1 MLRQVLWEACCWW
14 DFPDGCLNWHCLDW
28 FKGYLTCCQSTRWMV
43 EEWFEG
49 FLCLQRQ
56 LNAITIDLIINKE
69 GFTMTELIQRV
80 LPAVQKPARYT
91 GGEYNEI
98 KKDLS
103 DVRVRVAFCF
113 PDTYEIGMSNV
124 GMRILYGVM
133 NEMDGVWCERVFA
146 PWGDMEAEMRKHNL
160 PLWALESQDPIRDFD
175 MIAFTIGYEM
185 AYSNVL
191 NMLNLAGI
199 PLHAKDRHD
208 LKGIVFAGGVCTF
221 NPEPLAD
228 FFDFFSLGEGEE
240 STVEIVALYDRA
252 KAEGWTKDQFLG
264 EVAKIP
270 GVYVPSF
277 YQHEYNPDG
286 TLSRI
291 VPLIGA
297 PEKVT
302 KRVEDLDH
310 AYWPTKMIVPSTE
323 IVHDR
328 ANLEVF
334 RGCIRG
340 CRFCQAGFSCRPVRK
355 KSPEVLYRQAVE
367 TMEDSGHNEITLS
380 SLSTSDY
387 RGLKELTDELIPYC
401 ESHKINLSVPS
412 LRADNFS
419 RELME
424 KLQTV
429 RKSGLTFAPEAG
441 TQRLRDVI
449 NKNLTEDE
457 ILNTCAQAFE
467 GGWNNVK
474 LYFMLGLPTE
484 TDEDVLGI
492 AELVYK
498 VIQKWKEN
506 ATNKKRGLRVHV
518 ATAYFVPKPHTP
530 FQWEKQITPEEY
542 LRRCRLLKGH
552 FYSKAITYDYH
563 APDLSRLE
571 AVFARGDRRL
581 GPVIEEAV
589 KNGARLDGWDE
600 YFNYSYWFDAMNAC
614 GIDADFYTTRGF
626 GDDEILPWDT
636 VDVGVTK
643 RFLQL
648 EKKRA
653 YEGRITPD
661 CREGCAGCGANCL
674 LKEVACDA

>member
-1 MLRQVLWEACCWW
+1 
-14 DFPDGCLNWHCLDW
+14 
-28 FKGYLTCCQSTRWMV
+28 
-43 EEWFEG
+43 
-49 FLCLQRQ
+49 
-56 LNAITIDLIINKE
+56 
-69 GFTMTELIQRV
+69 MTEQIKRI
-80 LPAVQKPARYT
+80 LPTVQKPARYT
-91 GGEYNEI
+91 GGEWGEI
-98 KKDLS
+98 QKNSEEVD
-103 DVRVRVAFCF
+103 VRVAFCF

-133 NEMDGVWCERVFA
+133 NQMEGVWCQRVFA
-146 PWGDMEAEMRKHNL
+146 PWGDMEEKMRAQNL
-160 PLWALESQDPIRDFD
+160 PLWALESQEPVKDFD

-185 AYSNVL
+185 SYSNIV
-191 NMLNLAGI
+191 NMLRLSGVPIHSAQRQG
-199 PLHAKDRHD
+199 LHNM
-208 LKGIVFAGGVCTF
+208 VFAGGVCAF
-221 NPEPLAD
+221 NPEPLAE
-228 FFDFFSLGEGEE
+228 FIDFFSTGEGED
-240 STVEIVALYDRA
+240 STVEIVSLYQKA
-252 KAEGWTKDQFLG
+252 KREAWSKEQFLW
-264 EVAKIP
+264 EVSKIQ

-277 YQHEYNPDG
+277 YTPEYNPDG
-286 TLSRI
+286 TLKAVIARE
-291 VPLIGA
+291 GA
-297 PEKVT
+297 PKVVT
-302 KRVEDLDH
+302 KRIVENLDT
-310 AYWPTKMIVPSTE
+310 AYFPTKMIVPSTE

-367 TMEDSGHNEITLS
+367 VLENSGNNEITLS

-401 ESHKINLSVPS
+401 AENRVSLSVPS

-449 NKNLTEDE
+449 NKNLREEE
-457 ILNTCAQAFE
+457 ILSTCAQAFA

-498 VIQKWKEN
+498 VVQAWKEN
-506 ATNKKRGLRVHV
+506 AVNRKRGLRVHV

-530 FQWEKQITPEEY
+530 FQWEAQITPQEY
-542 LRRCRLLKGH
+542 LRRCKLLKEH
-552 FYSKAITYDYH
+552 LYSKSIEYDYH
-563 APDLSRLE
+563 STELSRLE

-581 GPVIEEAV
+581 GAVIEEAV
-589 KNGARLDGWDE
+589 NSGARLDGWDE
-600 YFNYSYWFDAMNAC
+600 YFRYDIWCNAFEKC
-614 GIDADFYTTRGF
+614 GIPVDFYTVRGY
-626 GDDEILPWDT
+626 GEEEILPWDMI
-636 VDVGVTK
+636 DVGVSK
-643 RFLQL
+643 KFLLRERQ
-648 EKKRA
+648 RA
-653 YEGRITPD
+653 YDAQVTPD
-661 CREGCAGCGANCL
+661 CRHGCAGCGANGL
-674 LKEVACDA
+674 LKEVSCDA

>member
-1 MLRQVLWEACCWW
+1 MTDLKQRI
-14 DFPDGCLNWHCLDW
+14 
-28 FKGYLTCCQSTRWMV
+28 LT
-43 EEWFEG
+43 
-49 FLCLQRQ
+49 
-56 LNAITIDLIINKE
+56 
-69 GFTMTELIQRV
+69 
-80 LPAVQKPARYT
+80 AVQKPARYT
-91 GGEYNEI
+91 GGEWGEI
-98 KKDLS
+98 KKNLA

-133 NEMDGVWCERVFA
+133 NRMEGVWCERVFA
-146 PWGDMEAEMRKHNL
+146 PWGDMEQAMGENSL
-160 PLWALESQDPIRDFD
+160 PLWALESQEPVKNFD

-185 AYSNVL
+185 AYSNIL
-191 NMLNLAGI
+191 NMLRLAGI
-199 PLHAKDRHD
+199 PLHAAERKE
-208 LKGIVFAGGVCTF
+208 LKNIVFAGGVCAF

-228 FFDFFSLGEGEE
+228 FVDFFSLGEGED
-240 STVEIVALYDRA
+240 STVEIVSLYDKA
-252 KAEGWTKDQFLG
+252 KAEKWSKERFLLA
-264 EVAKIP
+264 VSKIP

-277 YQHEYNPDG
+277 YRQEYNDDG
-286 TLSRI
+286 TLRAVI
-291 VPLIGA
+291 PLNGA
-297 PEKVT
+297 PEVVT
-302 KRVEDLDH
+302 KRIVEDLDH
-310 AYWPTKMIVPSTE
+310 AFFPTEMIVPSTE

-328 ANLEVF
+328 GNLEAF

-355 KSPEVLYRQAVE
+355 KSPEVLYRQAIE
-367 TMEDSGHNEITLS
+367 LLEKSGNNEITVS

-401 ESHKINLSVPS
+401 QANKVNLSVPS

-449 NKNLTEDE
+449 NKNLTEEE
-457 ILNTCAQAFE
+457 ILNTCTQAFS

-498 VIQKWKEN
+498 VIQAWKEN
-506 ATNKKRGLRVHV
+506 AVNKKRGLRVHV

-530 FQWEKQITPEEY
+530 FQWEKQITPQEY
-542 LRRCRLLKGH
+542 LRRCKLLKSH
-552 FYSKAITYDYH
+552 FYSKSIVYDYH
-563 APDLSRLE
+563 SPDLSRLE

-581 GPVIEEAV
+581 GPVIEAAIE
-589 KNGARLDGWDE
+589 NGARLDGWDE
-600 YFNYSYWFDAMNAC
+600 YFDYGKWLDAFEKC
-614 GIDADFYTTRGF
+614 GVDVDYYTTRGF
-626 GDDEILPWDT
+626 GEEELLPWDAI
-636 VDVGVTK
+636 DVGVSK
-643 RFLQL
+643 KFLL
-648 EKKRA
+648 RERKRA
-653 YEGRITPD
+653 YENLVTPD
-661 CREGCAGCGANCL
+661 CRHGCAGCGANCL

>member
-1 MLRQVLWEACCWW
+1 MTDLR
-14 DFPDGCLNWHCLDW
+14 N
-28 FKGYLTCCQSTRWMV
+28 R
-43 EEWFEG
+43 
-49 FLCLQRQ
+49 
-56 LNAITIDLIINKE
+56 I
-69 GFTMTELIQRV
+69 
-80 LPAVQKPARYT
+80 LPKVQKPARYT

-98 KKDLS
+98 KQDL
-103 DVRVRVAFCF
+103 DTVRVRIAYCF

-133 NEMDGVWCERVFA
+133 NNLDGVWCERVFA
-146 PWGDMEAEMRKHNL
+146 PWGDMEEAMRQHDL
-160 PLWALESQDPIRDFD
+160 PLWALESQDPVRDFD

-185 AYSNVL
+185 AYSNIL
-191 NMLNLAGI
+191 NMLHLAKV
-199 PLHAKDRHD
+199 PLKSKDRQG
-208 LKGIVFAGGVCTF
+208 LKNIVFAGGVCAF
-221 NPEPLAD
+221 NPEPLAE
-228 FFDFFSLGEGEE
+228 FVDFFSLGEGEE
-240 STVEIVALYDRA
+240 ITVEIVSLYDRA
-252 KAEGWTKDQFLG
+252 KAENWSKDQFLL
-264 EVAKIP
+264 EVSKIP
-270 GVYVPSF
+270 GVYVPAF
-277 YQHEYNPDG
+277 YEHTYNDDG
-286 TLSRI
+286 TVASI
-291 VPLIGA
+291 TAFNAA
-297 PEKVT
+297 PQKIT
-302 KRVEDLDH
+302 KRIVEDLDH
-310 AYWPTKMIVPSTE
+310 AYWPTKMIVASTE

-367 TMEDSGHNEITLS
+367 TLTDSGHNEITLS

-387 RGLKELTDELIPYC
+387 RGLKALTDEMIPYC
-401 ESHKINLSVPS
+401 EEHKVNLSVPS

-457 ILNTCAQAFE
+457 ILNTCRNAFS

-484 TDEDVLGI
+484 TDEDVIGI

-498 VIQKWKEN
+498 VILAWKEC
-506 ATNKKRGLRVHV
+506 ASNKKRGLRVHV

-542 LRRCRLLKGH
+542 LRRCKLLKSH
-552 FYSKAITYDYH
+552 FYSKSIEYNYH

-581 GPVIEEAV
+581 GAVIEEAV

-600 YFNYSYWFDAMNAC
+600 YFSFDTWKKAFETC
-614 GIDADFYTTRGF
+614 GIDTDFYTVRGY
-626 GDDEILPWDT
+626 GEGEILPWDT
-636 VDVGVTK
+636 IDVGVSK
-643 RFLQL
+643 KFLLQ
-648 EKKRA
+648 ERHRA
-653 YEGRITPD
+653 YDEQITPD

-674 LKEVACDA
+674 LKEVECDA

>member
-1 MLRQVLWEACCWW
+1 
-14 DFPDGCLNWHCLDW
+14 
-28 FKGYLTCCQSTRWMV
+28 
-43 EEWFEG
+43 
-49 FLCLQRQ
+49 
-56 LNAITIDLIINKE
+56 
-69 GFTMTELIQRV
+69 MTEQIKRI
-80 LPAVQKPARYT
+80 LPTVQKPARYT
-91 GGEYNEI
+91 GGEWGEI
-98 KKDLS
+98 QKNSEEVD
-103 DVRVRVAFCF
+103 VRVAFCF

-133 NEMDGVWCERVFA
+133 NQMEGVWCQRVFA
-146 PWGDMEAEMRKHNL
+146 PWGDMEEKMRDQQL
-160 PLWALESQDPIRDFD
+160 PLWALESQEPVKDFD

-185 AYSNVL
+185 SYSNIV
-191 NMLNLAGI
+191 NMLRLSGVPIHSAQRQG
-199 PLHAKDRHD
+199 LHNM
-208 LKGIVFAGGVCTF
+208 VFAGGVCAF
-221 NPEPLAD
+221 NPEPLAE
-228 FFDFFSLGEGEE
+228 FIDFFSTGEGEN
-240 STVEIVALYDRA
+240 STVEIVSLYQKA
-252 KAEGWTKDQFLG
+252 KREEWSKEQFLW
-264 EVAKIP
+264 EVSKIQ

-277 YQHEYNPDG
+277 YTPEYNPDG
-286 TLSRI
+286 TLKAVIARE
-291 VPLIGA
+291 GA
-297 PEKVT
+297 PKVVT
-302 KRVEDLDH
+302 KRIVENLDT
-310 AYWPTKMIVPSTE
+310 AYFPTKMIVPSTE

-367 TMEDSGHNEITLS
+367 VLENSGNNEITLS

-401 ESHKINLSVPS
+401 AENRVSLSVPS

-449 NKNLTEDE
+449 NKNLREEE
-457 ILNTCAQAFE
+457 ILSTCAQAFA

-498 VIQKWKEN
+498 VVQAWKEN
-506 ATNKKRGLRVHV
+506 AVNRKRGLRVHV

-530 FQWEKQITPEEY
+530 FQWEAQITPQEY
-542 LRRCRLLKGH
+542 LRRCKLLKEH
-552 FYSKAITYDYH
+552 LYSKSIEYDYH
-563 APDLSRLE
+563 STELSRLE

-581 GPVIEEAV
+581 GAVIEEAV

-600 YFNYSYWFDAMNAC
+600 YFRYDIWCDAFEKC
-614 GIDADFYTTRGF
+614 GIPVDFYTVRGY
-626 GDDEILPWDT
+626 GEEEILPWDMI
-636 VDVGVTK
+636 DVGVSK
-643 RFLQL
+643 KFLL
-648 EKKRA
+648 RERRRA
-653 YEGRITPD
+653 YEAQVTPD
-661 CREGCAGCGANCL
+661 CRHGCAGCGANGL
-674 LKEVACDA
+674 LKEVSCDA

>member
-1 MLRQVLWEACCWW
+1 
-14 DFPDGCLNWHCLDW
+14 
-28 FKGYLTCCQSTRWMV
+28 
-43 EEWFEG
+43 
-49 FLCLQRQ
+49 
-56 LNAITIDLIINKE
+56 
-69 GFTMTELIQRV
+69 MTELIQRI
-80 LPAVQKPARYT
+80 LPTVQKPARYT
-91 GGEYNEI
+91 GGEFNEI
-98 KKDLS
+98 KKDLA

-133 NEMDGVWCERVFA
+133 NNMDGVWCERVFA
-146 PWGDMEAEMRKHNL
+146 PWGDMEKAMRQHNL
-160 PLWALESQDPIRDFD
+160 PLWALESQSPVKDFD
-175 MIAFTIGYEM
+175 MVAFTIGYEM
-185 AYSNVL
+185 AYSNIL
-191 NMLNLAGI
+191 NMMNLAGI
-199 PLHAKDRHD
+199 PLHAKDRKG
-208 LKGIVFAGGVCTF
+208 LKNIVFAGGVCTF

-228 FFDFFSLGEGEE
+228 FFDFFSLGEGED
-240 STVEIVALYDRA
+240 STVEIVSLYDRA
-252 KAEGWTKDQFLG
+252 KAEDWTKEQFLA

-277 YQHEYNPDG
+277 YQHEYNEDG
-286 TLSRI
+286 TLSAI
-291 VPLIGA
+291 VPLNGA
-297 PEKVT
+297 PEKIT
-302 KRVEDLDH
+302 KRIVEDLDN
-310 AYWPTKMIVPSTE
+310 AYWPIKMIVPSTE

-367 TMEDSGHNEITLS
+367 TMEGSGHNEITLS

-401 ESHKINLSVPS
+401 ADHKINLSVPS

-419 RELME
+419 KELME

-457 ILNTCAQAFE
+457 ILTTCTQAFS
-467 GGWNNVK
+467 GGWSNVK

-498 VIQKWKEN
+498 IIQAWKEHG
-506 ATNKKRGLRVHV
+506 TNKKRGLRVHV

-530 FQWEKQITPEEY
+530 FQWEKQITPDEY
-542 LRRCRLLKGH
+542 LRRCRLLKSH
-552 FYSKAITYDYH
+552 FYSKSIEYNYH

-581 GPVIEEAV
+581 GAVIEEAV

-600 YFNYSYWFDAMNAC
+600 YFNYSCWFDALNTC
-614 GIDADFYTTRGF
+614 GVDADFYTTRGY
-626 GDDEILPWDT
+626 GEDEILPWDT
-636 VDVGVTK
+636 IDVGVTK
-643 RFLQL
+643 KFLKR
-648 EKKRA
+648 ERSRA
-653 YEGRITPD
+653 YEALVTPD

-674 LKEVACDA
+674 LKEVECDA

>member
-1 MLRQVLWEACCWW
+1 MTDLR
-14 DFPDGCLNWHCLDW
+14 N
-28 FKGYLTCCQSTRWMV
+28 R
-43 EEWFEG
+43 
-49 FLCLQRQ
+49 
-56 LNAITIDLIINKE
+56 I
-69 GFTMTELIQRV
+69 
-80 LPAVQKPARYT
+80 LPKVQKPARYT

-98 KKDLS
+98 KKDL
-103 DVRVRVAFCF
+103 DTVRVRIAYCF

-133 NEMDGVWCERVFA
+133 NNLDGVWCERVFA
-146 PWGDMEAEMRKHNL
+146 PWGDMEEAMRQHDL
-160 PLWALESQDPIRDFD
+160 PLWALESQDPVRDFD

-185 AYSNVL
+185 AYSNIL
-191 NMLNLAGI
+191 NMLHLAKV
-199 PLHAKDRHD
+199 PLKSKDRQG
-208 LKGIVFAGGVCTF
+208 LKNIVFAGGVCAF
-221 NPEPLAD
+221 NPEPLAE
-228 FFDFFSLGEGEE
+228 FVDFFSLGEGEE
-240 STVEIVALYDRA
+240 ITVEIVSLYNRA
-252 KAEGWTKDQFLG
+252 KAENWSKDQFLL
-264 EVAKIP
+264 EVSKIP
-270 GVYVPSF
+270 GVYVPAF
-277 YQHEYNPDG
+277 YEHTYNDDG
-286 TLSRI
+286 TVASI
-291 VPLIGA
+291 TAFNGA
-297 PEKVT
+297 PQKIT
-302 KRVEDLDH
+302 KRIVEDLDH
-310 AYWPTKMIVPSTE
+310 AYWPTKMIVASTE

-367 TMEDSGHNEITLS
+367 TLTDSGHNEITLS

-387 RGLKELTDELIPYC
+387 RGLKALTDEMIPYC
-401 ESHKINLSVPS
+401 EEHKVNLSVPS

-457 ILNTCAQAFE
+457 ILNTCRNAFS

-484 TDEDVLGI
+484 TDEDVIGI

-498 VIQKWKEN
+498 VILAWKEC
-506 ATNKKRGLRVHV
+506 ASNKKRGLRVHV

-542 LRRCRLLKGH
+542 LRRCKLLKSH
-552 FYSKAITYDYH
+552 FYSKSIEYNYH

-581 GPVIEEAV
+581 GAVIEEAV

-600 YFNYSYWFDAMNAC
+600 YFSFDTWKKAFETC
-614 GIDADFYTTRGF
+614 GIDTDFYTVRGY
-626 GDDEILPWDT
+626 GEGEILPWDT
-636 VDVGVTK
+636 INVGVSK
-643 RFLQL
+643 KFLL
-648 EKKRA
+648 RERHRA
-653 YEGRITPD
+653 YDEQITPD

-674 LKEVACDA
+674 LKEVECDA

>member
-1 MLRQVLWEACCWW
+1 MNELLR
-14 DFPDGCLNWHCLDW
+14 
-28 FKGYLTCCQSTRWMV
+28 K
-43 EEWFEG
+43 
-49 FLCLQRQ
+49 
-56 LNAITIDLIINKE
+56 I
-69 GFTMTELIQRV
+69 
-80 LPAVQKPARYT
+80 LPTVQKPARYT

-103 DVRVRVAFCF
+103 NIRVRVAFCF

-133 NEMDGVWCERVFA
+133 NEIDGVWCERVFA
-146 PWGDMEAEMRKHNL
+146 PWSDMEEAMRRNQL

-185 AYSNVL
+185 CYTNIL
-191 NMLNLAGI
+191 NMLDLAGI
-199 PLHAKDRHD
+199 PHRSKDRTE
-208 LKGIVFAGGVCTF
+208 LKNIVFAGGVCAF

-228 FFDFFSLGEGEE
+228 FVDFFSLGEGEE
-240 STVEIVALYDRA
+240 ITVEILELYDRA
-252 KAEGWTKDQFLG
+252 KSEKWSKSDFLR

-277 YQHEYNPDG
+277 YDHKYNDDG
-286 TLSRI
+286 TI
-291 VPLIGA
+291 AEIIPTENA
-297 PEKVT
+297 PKVVT
-302 KRVEDLDH
+302 KRIVENLDS

-340 CRFCQAGFSCRPVRK
+340 CRFCQAGFSCRPVRR
-355 KSPEVLYRQAVE
+355 KSAKVLCEQAIE
-367 TMEDSGHNEITLS
+367 TLQDSGHNEITLS

-387 RGLKELTDELIPYC
+387 RELKELTDDLIPYC
-401 ESHKINLSVPS
+401 KDNRINLSVPS

-419 RELME
+419 QELMS
-424 KLQTV
+424 KLQTL

-457 ILNTCAQAFE
+457 ILSSCKNAFS

-492 AELVYK
+492 AELVHK
-498 VIQKWKEN
+498 IILCWKEN
-506 ATNKKRGLRVHV
+506 ASSKKRGLRVHV

-542 LRRCRLLKGH
+542 LRRCKLLKSH
-552 FYSKAITYDYH
+552 FYAKSIEYNYH
-563 APDLSRLE
+563 EPDLSRLE
-571 AVFARGDRRL
+571 AVFARGDRRV
-581 GPVIEEAV
+581 GAVIEKAAQM
-589 KNGARLDGWDE
+589 GARLDGWDE
-600 YFNYSYWFDAMNAC
+600 HFSYSTWLEAFAAC
-614 GIDADFYTTRGF
+614 GIDPDFYTVRGY
-626 GDDEILPWDT
+626 DEEEILPWDGI
-636 VDVGVTK
+636 DVGVTK
-643 RFLQL
+643 RFLL
-648 EKKRA
+648 CERKRA
-653 YEGRITPD
+653 YESKVTPD
-661 CREGCAGCGANCL
+661 CRHGCSGCGANAL
-674 LKEVACDA
+674 LQEVKCDA